1 MVGMTFD
8 VAGVRAAFE
17 RRFKERST
25 EITCSLLALLAGEHV
40 LFLGPPGTAKSMLA
54 RSLCE
59 IIDGRYFYYL
69 LTRFTTP
76 EEVFG
81 PLSIKALQEDDFL
94 RKTEGRLPEAHIA
107 FLDEI
112 FKANSSILNSF
123 LTILNERKF
132 HNGRHAIDVPLIS
145 VFGASN
151 EMPDDESLGAL
162 YDRFLFRCLV
172 SPIQEEANF
181 TEMLFSGDT
190 AIPSDMS
197 LSIDTIR
204 HVQEQA
210 VKLPVDDDVQASVLG
225 ARRELVAKRIDISDR
240 RWKKMVEVLKVAA
253 AASGRTSVDI
263 SMLILL
269 QHMSWDRP
277 EQRAEV
283 KECLIDRVISGGE
296 SLDKLAAEIDDLYSF
311 VSRSGDQQFPY
322 AVRCYDCNEILG
334 TLNLMSA
341 HNKLCPGHKYYDPY
355 RTSLNLRYMA
365 YDDLLLVLKEEYG
378 WKFAEIS
385 PEQLQQCVL
394 DFLDIAARYEDL
406 TQRVTSGRERLQSL
420 FSDNVWVSAADAAT
434 ILDRYGAKAGMIDRM
449 GKTLSAIRTILGDNA
464 FFTPQMTL

>member
-1 MVGMTFD
+1 MTFD
-8 VAGVRAAFE
+8 VEGVRAAFE
-17 RRFKERST
+17 RRFKERSM

-69 LTRFTTP
+69 LTKFTTP

-94 RKTEGRLPEAHIA
+94 RKTAGRLPEAHIA

-151 EMPDDESLGAL
+151 ELPEDEGLEAL

-181 TEMLFSGDT
+181 TEMLFGGDT
-190 AIPSDMS
+190 IIPSNIS
-197 LSIDTIR
+197 LSVDTI
-204 HVQEQA
+204 HQIQEKA
-210 VKLPVDDDVQASVLG
+210 ARLPIDDDVKASVIG
-225 ARRELVAKRIDISDR
+225 IRRELAARRIAISDR
-240 RWKKMVEVLKVAA
+240 RWKKMIEVLKVAA
-253 AASGRTSVDI
+253 AASGRASVDI
-263 SMLILL
+263 SFLILL
-269 QHMSWDRP
+269 QHMAWDHP
-277 EQRAEV
+277 EQRANV
-283 KECLIDRVISGGE
+283 KECLIDRVISAGE
-296 SLDKLAAEIDDLYSF
+296 SLDKLANEIDDLYSF
-311 VSRSGDQQFPY
+311 LSKSGDQPFPY

-334 TLNLMSA
+334 SLKLISG
-341 HNKLCPGHKYYDPY
+341 HNKLCPRHKYYDPY

-378 WKFAEIS
+378 WKFAEVS

-394 DFLDIAARYEDL
+394 EFVDITARYHDL
-406 TQRVTSGRERLQSL
+406 TQRVISGRERLQSL
-420 FSDNVWVSAADAAT
+420 FNDNVWVSAADAAT
-434 ILDRYGAKAGMIDRM
+434 IIDRYGAKSGLIDRM
-449 GKTLSAIRTILGDNA
+449 GKTVSEIRTLLGDNV
-464 FFTPQMTL
+464 FLNGPGTL